1 MNGILMKCSL
11 VAAVVTML
19 LASGVPSQADQSDPR
34 LDALFEKLRIS
45 EVFSIAHATEQQIW
59 IIWHQAPDIPEVAE
73 IMEDGLQA
81 MRESRLADALTAF
94 DEAVRRAPD
103 FAEAWNKRATIY
115 YLMGDY
121 AASIVDV
128 RQTLALEP
136 RHFGALS
143 GLGLINLKLDRK
155 SDALAAFE
163 AALELHPFLPV
174 RHEIEALR
182 EAVAGEKI

>member
-1 MNGILMKCSL
+1 MDGILPKFRWLAFAL
-11 VAAVVTML
+11 VALVGSAGLVR
-19 LASGVPSQADQSDPR
+19 ADQTDPR
-34 LDALFEKLRIS
+34 LDELFEKLRIS

-59 IIWHQAPDIPEVAE
+59 IIWHQPPDIPEVAE

-81 MRESRLADALTAF
+81 MRESRLDDALEAF
-94 DEAVRRAPD
+94 DKAVKKAPN

-121 AASIVDV
+121 PASIADV

-155 SDALAAFE
+155 ADALAAFE
-163 AALELHPFLPV
+163 AALKIHPYLSV
-174 RHEIEALR
+174 RFEIDALR
-182 EAVAGEKI
+182 KAVEGEKI